1 MNCSRMHSLHTI
13 CINCMEQ
20 AIRDSGSVDN
30 PCNVRSHPIFLTTGI
45 PGDVC
50 SWPSH
55 SSSLD
60 DDNNA
65 LSLALALI
73 TRCPLS
79 TVTREPGLDPDKE
92 NKNRSAHKVRRHS
105 QLSDSSLC
113 RLNSVFIGIVRT
125 PVGYLRS
132 ERRVGLN

>member
-1 MNCSRMHSLHTI
+1 MSAPGHHIPPLWMIIMLFPGPGPDHTMSAVNC
-13 CINCMEQ
+13 
-20 AIRDSGSVDN
+20 DS
-30 PCNVRSHPIFLTTGI
+30 
-45 PGDVC
+45 
-50 SWPSH
+50 
-55 SSSLD
+55 
-60 DDNNA
+60 A
-65 LSLALALI
+65 
-73 TRCPLS
+73 
-79 TVTREPGLDPDKE
+79 REPGLDPDKE